1 MIHTCDTYTWFIH
14 VIFCNIIPTSRVDY
28 AVRIDM
34 PKGSSPKK
42 SEGFYVHWP
51 ARTCISWDM
60 PHNYGLYN
68 PLVSGTAPPSMAKWW
83 LNVQDWNHQQVARN
97 RSGKAPASRTN
108 LLFFFV
114 FLWNHE
120 PIRLKTSLNAG
131 IITQKKRKTEQLRQQ
146 TKHDQ
151 SPVAENW

>member
-108 LLFFFV
+108 LLFF
-114 FLWNHE
+114 LSSCE
-120 PIRLKTSLNAG
+120 TTSLSDWKLLWMQG
-131 IITQKKRKTEQLRQQ
+131 SSPRKSGKPNSCGNRPNMTSLQ
-146 TKHDQ
+146 
-151 SPVAENW
+151 